1 MIYKIMIKI
10 ISYYEFINEGKKRD
24 SYIEKYCKK
33 STPIP
38 QVAIRFE
45 KLRGYLSKLGK
56 YKETLK
62 SIYEG
67 NAVVIAI
74 RRNLKTRKNNPEK
87 YIDSIYFIPKNAKNK
102 NPNITPFQATTV
114 PSVGWYDT
122 NVAIL
127 DDAEYKFKVGTHT
140 FGSLNK
146 TIPSLVPSIDGLSAK
161 EIPVNRFSKK
171 DNDVKTYDPPIKN
184 TGTGTNFHYG
194 LPFKGADLSAGI
206 PCVGAFSAGC
216 QVIPTEEKWNEF
228 WALVKKSGQQIFW
241 YSIIEEDKI

>member
-10 ISYYEFINEGKKRD
+10 ISYSEFINEGKKRD

-62 SIYEG
+62 SIDEG
-67 NAVVIAI
+67 DAVVIAI

-114 PSVGWYDT
+114 PSVGWCDT

-127 DDAEYKFKVGTHT
+127 EDAEYKFKVGTHT

-146 TIPSLVPSIDGLSAK
+146 TIPSLVPSIDGLSTK

-171 DNDVKTYDPPIKN
+171 DNDVKTYDPPSSGVPCI
-184 TGTGTNFHYG
+184 
-194 LPFKGADLSAGI
+194 GAY
-206 PCVGAFSAGC
+206 SAGC

>member
-1 MIYKIMIKI
+1 MKIFKY
-10 ISYYEFINEGKKRD
+10 SEFINESNKKD

-38 QVAIRFE
+38 QVAILFE

-56 YKETLK
+56 YGETLK
-62 SIYEG
+62 SINKG
-67 NAVVIAI
+67 DAVVIAI
-74 RRNLKTRKNNPEK
+74 RRNLEVRKNNPEK
-87 YIDSIYFIPKNAKNK
+87 YIDSIYFIPKNAKK
-102 NPNITPFQATTV
+102 ANPNITPFQATTV
-114 PSVGWYDT
+114 PSVAWYDT

-146 TIPSLVPSIDGLSAK
+146 TIPSLVPSINGLSPK
-161 EIPVNRFSKK
+161 QIQVNRFLAK
-171 DNDVKTYDPPIKN
+171 DNTIKTYDPPKKDM
-184 TGTGTNFHYG
+184 GTGTNFHYG

-228 WALVKKSGQQIFW
+228 WALVKKSGQEFFW

>member
-1 MIYKIMIKI
+1 MIKI
-10 ISYYEFINEGKKRD
+10 INYSEFINERNKRD

-45 KLRGYLSKLGK
+45 KLRDYLSKLGK

-62 SIYEG
+62 SIDKG
-67 NAVVIAI
+67 DAVVIAI
-74 RRNLKTRKNNPEK
+74 RRNLETRKNNPEK

-140 FGSLNK
+140 FRSLDK

-228 WALVKKSGQQIFW
+228 WALVIKSGQQIFW

>member
-10 ISYYEFINEGKKRD
+10 ISYSEFINEGKKRD

-45 KLRGYLSKLGK
+45 KLRGYLIKLGK

-62 SIYEG
+62 SIDEG
-67 NAVVIAI
+67 DAVVIAI
-74 RRNLKTRKNNPEK
+74 RRSLATRKNNPEK

-102 NPNITPFQATTV
+102 NPTITPFQATTV
-114 PSVGWYDT
+114 PSVAWYDT

-140 FGSLNK
+140 FRSLKK
-146 TIPSLVPSIDGLSAK
+146 TIASLVPSIDGLSTK

-171 DNDVKTYDPPIKN
+171 DNDVKTYDPPVKD

-194 LPFKGADLSAGI
+194 LPFKGADLSSGV
-206 PCVGAFSAGC
+206 PCIGAYSAGC